1 MKKALP
7 ELSRSLDAR
16 KRPVRVLAL
25 LDALES
31 ASIFEAQLRVVHELA
46 YLSNV
51 LAPVFDLAP
60 ISASLLKRQGGAYYP
75 ELQDTIDQLV
85 GRGLVLASGIR
96 YEQVPEEQRYRL
108 AARYRLNRALADP
121 ALEAFRKAYADTDE
135 PFFIRELCA
144 AYALLSDQDLG
155 RLFRFDARYADA
167 DVDNNEVIDFG
178 QWVRPA
184 SANFSRNAALSFRP
198 GDWLKP
204 AERLFMYIE
213 HVQGKANHAR

>member
-16 KRPVRVLAL
+16 KRPVRVLTL

-31 ASIFEAQLRVVHELA
+31 ASIFEAPLRVVHELA

-51 LAPVFDLAP
+51 LAPVFELTP
-60 ISASLLKRQGGAYYP
+60 ISASLLKRQGGPYYP

-85 GRGLVLASGIR
+85 GCGLVLASGIR

-108 AARYRLNRALADP
+108 VARYRVNRVLAAP
-121 ALEAFRKAYADTDE
+121 ALEAYSDAYSDTDE

-144 AYALLSDQDLG
+144 AYALLTDQELG
-155 RLFRFDARYADA
+155 RAFRFDARYSDA

-198 GDWLKP
+198 GDRLQP

-213 HVQGKANHAR
+213 HVQRKASDAR